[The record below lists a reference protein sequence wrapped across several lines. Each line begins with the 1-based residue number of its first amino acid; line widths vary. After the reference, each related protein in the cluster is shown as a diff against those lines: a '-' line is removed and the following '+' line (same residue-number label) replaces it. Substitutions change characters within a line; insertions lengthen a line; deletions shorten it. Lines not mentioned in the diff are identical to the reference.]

1 MHRIGIVG
9 PDRTVE
15 RILEVAA
22 DYSQEVECIP
32 FPYDDEMEIQS
43 ILHEHRSKVK
53 GWLFSGPVPYII
65 AQEYIEADDT
75 VAYCQTMGGGFYLC
89 CLQMAFAHKVV
100 LERISVDFIESE
112 VDIEQL
118 LRATGIPWSD
128 VFIKYYSRQYDPE
141 EIIQFH
147 LQLWREGKIDGV
159 ITALRSVMNA
169 LQKEDVPVYH
179 FTLSEQEIY
188 QSLKIIIEKVQSS
201 YFKNTQVGL
210 VIIEVGNYGKIIERA
225 KTPYDL
231 QILEL
236 RLKAILLPLCK
247 SLDGY
252 LLDKG
257 TGVYEI
263 FSSRGAVQREIT
275 MLQDTIEQL
284 ILAVNIDVPITAGIG
299 FGETVFAGEINAHR
313 ALRNTREQKGA
324 RVIIVQDDGKM
335 VEVVKYNKALSYE
348 FYSNDTDLLKK
359 LNKVSVGIKTYRKI
373 ENIVQRMGWSSFSN
387 SQLAAQMSVTERN
400 VRRIITSLCE
410 AGLVEQV
417 GEEYAAARGRPNKLY
432 QIVAYK
438 NEKH

>member
-1 MHRIGIVG
+1 MHRIGVIG
-9 PDRTVE
+9 PERTVE

-22 DYSQEVECIP
+22 DVSHEVEFIP
-32 FPYDDEMEIQS
+32 FPYDDEMEIQR
-43 ILHEHRSKVK
+43 ILQEHRSQVK

-89 CLQMAFAHKVV
+89 CLQMAFEHKVV
-100 LERISVDFIESE
+100 LERISVDFIEAE

-128 VFIKYYSRQYDPE
+128 VYIKYYNRQYDPE

-179 FTLSEQEIY
+179 FTLSEREIY
-188 QSLKIIIEKVQSS
+188 QSIKIIIEKVQSS

-210 VIIEVGNYGKIIERA
+210 VIIEISSYGEIIARA

-284 ILAVNIDVPITAGIG
+284 LLAINIDVPVTAGIG

-313 ALRNTREQKGA
+313 ALRNTKEQKGA
-324 RVIIVQDDGKM
+324 RIVIVQDDGKM
-335 VEVVKYNKALSYE
+335 VEVVKNNKALSYE
-348 FYSNDTDLLKK
+348 FYSNDTELLKK
-359 LNKVSVGIKTYRKI
+359 LNRVSVGIKTYCKI
-373 ENIVQRMGWSSFSN
+373 ENIVQRMGGSSFSI

-432 QIVAYK
+432 QIASYK